1 MKRRTVLHDVAHDT
15 ELVKVAATALG
26 ADLFL
31 EGDLDVGDVV
41 AVPAG
46 AKDLVGEAQD
56 HDVLDHL
63 LAQVVIDS
71 VDLFRFIG
79 RSGSVAFWL
88 DICACTWYNM
98 WRMYEKK

>member
-1 MKRRTVLHDVAHDT
+1 MHDVAHDAK
-15 ELVKVAATALG
+15 LIKVAATTLS

-41 AVPAG
+41 TVPAR

-63 LAQVVIDS
+63 LAQVVINS
-71 VDLFRFIG
+71 VDLIRL
-79 RSGSVAFWL
+79 S
-88 DICACTWYNM
+88 
-98 WRMYEKK
+98 